1 MTNVIMHGCNG
12 RMGQMIAGLC
22 ANDPDLTIVAGV
34 DTYTEKKND
43 FPVFASI
50 GECDV
55 AADAV
60 IDFSNAGAVDGLLDW
75 CVEKHVPVVLC
86 STGLSEAQLE
96 KVKEASEKVAVLKSA
111 NMSLGINTLMD
122 LLQKAVKIFAPAGFD
137 VEIVEKHHNQKLDAP
152 SGTAIALADSINE
165 AMDGQYEYVYDRSDR
180 RKKRDAKELGISAVR
195 GGTIVGEHEVIF
207 AGADEVIEFK
217 HTAYSRAV
225 FGKGAIEA
233 AKFLNGKKA
242 GYYTMQ
248 DVIAEA

>member
-22 ANDPDLTIVAGV
+22 EKDPDITIVAGV

-50 GECDV
+50 SECDV
-55 AADAV
+55 MADAV

-75 CVEKHVPVVLC
+75 CVEKGVPVVLC
-86 STGLSEAQLE
+86 STGLSEEQLQ
-96 KVKEASEKVAVLKSA
+96 KVTTASEKVAVLKSA

-122 LLQKAVKIFAPAGFD
+122 LLQKAVKVFAPAGFD

-180 RKKRDAKELGISAVR
+180 RQKRDAKELGISAVR

-207 AGADEVIEFK
+207 AGEDEVIEFK

-225 FGKGAIEA
+225 FGKGAVEA
-233 AKFLNGKKA
+233 AKFLKGKGA

-248 DVIAEA
+248 DGIAEA